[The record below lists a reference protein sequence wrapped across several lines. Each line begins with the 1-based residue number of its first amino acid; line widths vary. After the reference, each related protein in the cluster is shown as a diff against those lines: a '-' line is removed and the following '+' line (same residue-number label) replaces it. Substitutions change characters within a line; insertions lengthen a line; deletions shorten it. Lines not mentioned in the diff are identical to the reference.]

1 MKNVAILLL
10 LSFIFFGCKEI
21 SFVEP
26 QPKGK
31 KSLKEVPIKLRG
43 VYLLT
48 DQSAGSTDTDTLY
61 VTGTGYLI
69 ASDKM
74 QSELGDSLVLKKYK
88 GYYFVNI
95 NEDPEWLLR
104 IIKQEDNGDLTYM
117 AMDVEDGAFDDLVK
131 DLATEVGVD
140 SVQLEDEKLYQ
151 IDPSPKQLIQLIRK
165 GYFKKTIR
173 MQKIE

>member
-1 MKNVAILLL
+1 MKNVAILVFLTIV
-10 LSFIFFGCKEI
+10 LSACKEI

-31 KSLKEVPIKLRG
+31 KSLNEVPGRLRG
-43 VYLLT
+43 VYLLK
-48 DQSAGSTDTDTLY
+48 DEGSDDTDTLY
-61 VTGTGYLI
+61 VTKTGYLI

-74 QSELGDSLVLKKYK
+74 QSVLGDSLVLKKYK

-95 NEDPEWLLR
+95 NENPEWLLR
-104 IIKQEDNGDLTYM
+104 VIRQEDNGDLTYM
-117 AMDVEDGAFDDLVK
+117 AMDVEDGAFDGFVK
-131 DLATEVGVD
+131 DLAREVGVD

-151 IDPSPKQLIQLIRK
+151 IDPSPKQLIQLIKK

>member
-1 MKNVAILLL
+1 MKSTAILVL
-10 LSFIFFGCKEI
+10 LSIIFSACKEI

-31 KSLKEVPIKLRG
+31 KSLNEVPSKLRG
-43 VYLLT
+43 VYLLK
-48 DQSAGSTDTDTLY
+48 DEGSEDTDTLY
-61 VTGTGYLI
+61 VTRTGYLI

-74 QSELGDSLVLKKYK
+74 QSVLGDSLVLKKYK

-95 NEDPEWLLR
+95 NENPEWLLR
-104 IIKQEDNGDLTYM
+104 VIRQEDNGDLTYM
-117 AMDVEDGAFDDLVK
+117 AMDVEDGAFDGLVK
-131 DLATEVGVD
+131 DLAREVGID

-151 IDPSPKQLIQLIRK
+151 IDPSPKELIQLINK